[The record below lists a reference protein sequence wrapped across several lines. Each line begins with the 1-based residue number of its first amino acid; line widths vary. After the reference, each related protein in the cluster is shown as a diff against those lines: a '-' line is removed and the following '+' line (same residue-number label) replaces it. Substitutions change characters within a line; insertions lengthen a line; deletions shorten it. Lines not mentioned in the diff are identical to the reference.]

1 MAYQIY
7 IGGEL
12 MPVTPSK
19 IKAKYKG
26 NNTEVDL
33 INGVHINR
41 INEYKL
47 PEWSMSLLIP
57 AFKYPF
63 VNEIGEAIGVSR
75 NRDYYLNHFNDLA
88 ARKQGFNFMIIR
100 TLPNGDFDFG
110 NNTGSFIS
118 NNNGII
124 INTAVSLEDYTVTDD
139 AGEGFDIT
147 IDVTLKKWV
156 GYGTQKIKLDSNN
169 NVVASSSSA
178 RVDTK
183 QTAKSYTVK
192 SGDTLYNICRAE
204 LGDGSKYKEIAEL
217 NGIANADKIYIGQVI
232 RLG

>member
-1 MAYQIY
+1 
-7 IGGEL
+7 
-12 MPVTPSK
+12 
-19 IKAKYKG
+19 
-26 NNTEVDL
+26 
-33 INGVHINR
+33 
-41 INEYKL
+41 
-47 PEWSMSLLIP
+47 
-57 AFKYPF
+57 
-63 VNEIGEAIGVSR
+63 
-75 NRDYYLNHFNDLA
+75 
-88 ARKQGFNFMIIR
+88 MIIR

-156 GYGTQKIKLDSNN
+156 GYGTQTIKLDSDNK
-169 NVVASSSSA
+169 VAASTSQA

-183 QTAKSYTVK
+183 QAAKSYTVK

-204 LGDGSKYKEIAEL
+204 LGDGTKYKEIAKL
-217 NGIANADKIYIGQVI
+217 NNIANPDKITIGQTI
-232 RLG
+232 RLS

>member
-12 MPVTPSK
+12 MPVTPEK

-26 NNTEVDL
+26 NNEEIDL
-33 INGVHINR
+33 INGKHINR
-41 INEYKL
+41 ISEFKL

-63 VNEIGEAIGVSR
+63 NNEIGIPR

-110 NNTGSFIS
+110 NNTGTFIS

-124 INTAVSLEDYTVTDD
+124 INTAVSLEEYSVTDD
-139 AGEGFDIT
+139 ADEGFDIT

-156 GYGTQKIKLDSNN
+156 GYGTRAVKLDESK
-169 NVVASSSSA
+169 NVVASTSAA

-183 QTAKSYTVK
+183 ASPKTYTVK
-192 SGDTLYNICRAE
+192 SGDTLYNICRAQ
-204 LGDGSKYKEIAEL
+204 LGDGSKYKEIAQL
-217 NGIANADKIYIGQVI
+217 NNIANANLIYPGQVL
-232 RLG
+232 RLS